1 VKAEFPVDPLE
12 IKKYFLN
19 PPKTE
24 TYSIEWKEPDEK
36 AIIEILVYEHDFS
49 ETRVKNALQRLK
61 KAYREHIKTKQLG
74 LDIWF
79 R

>member
-1 VKAEFPVDPLE
+1 
-12 IKKYFLN
+12 
-19 PPKTE
+19 
-24 TYSIEWKEPDEK
+24 SIEWKEPDEK
-36 AIIEILVYEHDFS
+36 AVIEILVYEHDFS